1 MKTRDTVI
9 GLIVLVILITGAL
22 WIRKA
27 RIEKAE
33 KLQLT
38 TPTTEE
44 KIANSFN
51 NLEIPEDVT
60 KIELKDVSGGDGFGI
75 ATADTVLVDLPDPE
89 AGTFYQVWVEEGGN
103 LTPVGRMRV
112 AKGGYLLEGNI
123 SGKVVVS
130 RESVND
136 NKVETKILE
145 GSF

>member
-1 MKTRDTVI
+1 MKTRDIVL

-60 KIELKDVSGGDGFGI
+60 KIELKDISGGDGFGI
-75 ATADTVLVDLPDPE
+75 ATADMVLVDLPDPE
-89 AGTFYQVWVEEGGN
+89 AGAFYQVWLEKDGN
-103 LTPVGRMRV
+103 LTSLGRMRI
-112 AKGGYLLEGNI
+112 AKGGYLLEGNV
-123 SGKVVVS
+123 SDKVVVS
-130 RESVND
+130 RETIND